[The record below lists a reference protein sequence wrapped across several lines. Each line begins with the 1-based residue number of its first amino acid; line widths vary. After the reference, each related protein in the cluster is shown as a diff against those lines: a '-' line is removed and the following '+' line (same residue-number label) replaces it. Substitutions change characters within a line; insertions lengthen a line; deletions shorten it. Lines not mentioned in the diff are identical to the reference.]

1 LGNLKV
7 GWNVM
12 LTYLAPAKI
21 NLVLEV
27 LGKRPDGYHEIR
39 SLVQTISL
47 CDVISFEQADVVSL
61 ECTEPSLLTFE
72 NLVVQAA
79 ELLKKTSGYEKG
91 VKIKLEKRIPW
102 DAGLGG
108 GSSDGA
114 ITLLALNKLWG
125 LKLTTSD
132 LVKLAAG
139 LGSDVP
145 FFIHGGAALIE
156 GRGEKVTPLEAS
168 VPGWFVLLM
177 PPLPKIPGKT
187 QRLYS
192 RLYARHF
199 TDGQFVDKAVK
210 LWSRD
215 KQIPPSL
222 LFNTFDKVAF
232 DAFLGLEDYWRRFE
246 EAGGADIHL
255 VGSGPALFAPINT
268 EAEAEKICGLL
279 CQQGLEAYAVSTI
292 IPQMV

>member
-1 LGNLKV
+1 LGNLKA

-27 LGKRPDGYHEIR
+27 LGKRTDGYHEIR

-47 CDVISFEQADVVSL
+47 CDVISFERADVVSL

-102 DAGLGG
+102 GAGLGG

-114 ITLLALNKLWG
+114 TTLLALNKLWG

-132 LVKLAAG
+132 LVKLAAR

-156 GRGEKVTPLEAS
+156 GRGEKVTTLEAS
-168 VPGWFVLLM
+168 VPRWFVLLI
-177 PPLPKIPGKT
+177 PPLPRIPNKT

-192 RLYARHF
+192 YLESRHF
-199 TDGQFVDKAVK
+199 TDGHFADRAVK
-210 LWSRD
+210 SWSGEEPID
-215 KQIPPSL
+215 SG
-222 LFNTFDKVAF
+222 LFFNAFDEVAF
-232 DAFLGLEDYWRRFE
+232 DAFPGLKAYWERFTE
-246 EAGGADIHL
+246 TGAQDIHL
-255 VGSGPALFAPINT
+255 TGSGPALFAAVDSESGAKEIQRRLR
-268 EAEAEKICGLL
+268 K
-279 CQQGLEAYAVSTI
+279 QKLESYAVSTI
-292 IPQMV
+292 VK